1 MWEWFCMINTNMS
14 LHHYRPDMILQMSL
28 VSTLVLSLLVSLVVI
43 VTWMLRKKLSEF
55 SLMEDF
61 RYNLKNKG
69 FKSCISKQY
78 HRIFFFGSCYN
89 RSHNTWGHH
98 NTARSTGDL
107 LLQKDYKH
115 FSRREMNRGKRRQ
128 QEITQNPCR
137 ADLAAMIS
145 YPKPTRSTDAGN
157 QFLTR
162 QRHKQEHCR
171 PLEDRQIITQNKDI
185 KNTCKM

>member
-14 LHHYRPDMILQMSL
+14 LYHYRPDMILLMSL
-28 VSTLVLSLLVSLVVI
+28 VSTLVLFLLVSLVVI
-43 VTWMLRKKLSEF
+43 VTWMLRKKLGEF
-55 SLMEDF
+55 SYF
-61 RYNLKNKG
+61 WRTFSIILKIKV
-69 FKSCISKQY
+69 SKAVFQNNTIEY
-78 HRIFFFGSCYN
+78 FFGSCYN

-98 NTARSTGDL
+98 NTDRSTGDL